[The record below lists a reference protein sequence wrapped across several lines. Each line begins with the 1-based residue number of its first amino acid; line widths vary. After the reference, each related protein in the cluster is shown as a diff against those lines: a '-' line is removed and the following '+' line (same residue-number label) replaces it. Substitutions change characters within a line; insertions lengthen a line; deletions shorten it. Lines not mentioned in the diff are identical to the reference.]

1 MGFSTGLTLS
11 ALPDDK
17 EWRVMFALGT
27 ILPVAVIFLVVFVM
41 PESPRWLVAKD
52 RDAEAIQVLTKIY
65 PDGFDVQLVAE
76 DIREALEREE
86 AAERAVG
93 WGVIFNPTPAVRRM
107 LLVGVGTAIAQQAV
121 GIDAIQ

>member
-1 MGFSTGLTLS
+1 MSLHETHSRFPCIITLLCTFRYNCRCLLRCS
-11 ALPDDK
+11 SKNRDD
-17 EWRVMFALGT
+17 EAQQ
-27 ILPVAVIFLVVFVM
+27 IL
-41 PESPRWLVAKD
+41 S
-52 RDAEAIQVLTKIY
+52 KIY
-65 PDGFDVQLVAE
+65 PDGYDVWPVVA

-93 WGVIFNPTPAVRRM
+93 WKVIFKPTRALRRM